1 MFVGFEN
8 IEVFQVLSVPRS
20 PRGKQKIYKL
30 FYFFCFRFLTPR
42 PSGAFIF
49 PVQLCVL
56 NLKKR
61 KLKRT
66 VEE

>member
-1 MFVGFEN
+1 MFVGFEK
-8 IEVFQVLSVPRS
+8 IEVFLVLSVPRS

-42 PSGAFIF
+42 PSGAF